1 MKDLRF
7 EWDEKKM
14 KLTSRST
21 VLALKKQVQH
31 FMMI

>member
-7 EWDEKKM
+7 EWDEKKNEI
-14 KLTSRST
+14 KSRST
-21 VLALKKQVQH
+21 MLALKKQVQH